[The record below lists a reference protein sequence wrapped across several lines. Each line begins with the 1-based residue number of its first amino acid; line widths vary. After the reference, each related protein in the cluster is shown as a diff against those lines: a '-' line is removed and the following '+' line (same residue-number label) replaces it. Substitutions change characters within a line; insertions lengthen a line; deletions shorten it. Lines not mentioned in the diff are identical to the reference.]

1 MPWEKNFDA
10 DEALTKAMHAFWARG
25 YEATSINDLV
35 DCMGINR
42 GSLYATFGDKHSLFL
57 GALRQYRAVHLHDW
71 VASLTR
77 AHGPRDGIVAAF
89 EQAIAAAVEG
99 GSCSGCL
106 LVNTAL
112 ELSPHDQEVSAFV
125 RNSLIE
131 METFFRD
138 GIERGQA
145 VGEIP
150 AHIAPVDTARALLG
164 LFIAMR
170 VFSRS
175 RPEESL
181 LRSVANQ
188 ARAML
193 G

>member
-1 MPWEKNFDA
+1 MPWEKKFNS
-10 DEALTKAMHAFWARG
+10 DEALSKAMHAFWARG
-25 YEATSINDLV
+25 YEATSISDLV
-35 DCMGINR
+35 ECMGINR
-42 GSLYATFGDKHSLFL
+42 GSLYSTFGDKHSLFIA
-57 GALRQYRAVHLHDW
+57 ALRQYRMAHLHDW
-71 VASLTR
+71 VSALTQ

-99 GSCSGCL
+99 GSRKGCL

-112 ELSPHDQEVSAFV
+112 ELSPHDDEVSEFV
-125 RNSLIE
+125 RDSLIE

-138 GIERGQA
+138 RIEQGQA
-145 VGEIP
+145 GGEIP
-150 AHIAPVDTARALLG
+150 AHVAPVDTARSLLS
-164 LFIAMR
+164 LFIAIR

-175 RPEESL
+175 RPEEPL